1 MHTSTL
7 STFLCNVSA
16 HIIQPLVALIVA
28 AGVAYFIW
36 TVATFMWEGDKAEQR
51 KKGTQAILWGVAGLF
66 IMVAVGTIL
75 QIALNTFGVT
85 VSGSGC

>member
-1 MHTSTL
+1 MNAL

-36 TVATFMWEGDKAEQR
+36 TVATFMWDGDKAEKR
-51 KKGTQAILWGVAGLF
+51 KKGTEAILWGVAGLF

-75 QIALNTFGVT
+75 QIALNTFGINAN
-85 VSGSGC
+85 GPQC